1 MGSFFPLV
9 EMGKTGELGLG
20 PRSFYEAGLEGA
32 LCGEPTRIRL
42 RELGDAFDWD
52 AVRSAGVEVP

>member
-1 MGSFFPLV
+1 M
-9 EMGKTGELGLG
+9 

-32 LCGEPTRIRL
+32 LCEEVTRTQL

-52 AVRSAGVEVP
+52 VVPVAGVEVP